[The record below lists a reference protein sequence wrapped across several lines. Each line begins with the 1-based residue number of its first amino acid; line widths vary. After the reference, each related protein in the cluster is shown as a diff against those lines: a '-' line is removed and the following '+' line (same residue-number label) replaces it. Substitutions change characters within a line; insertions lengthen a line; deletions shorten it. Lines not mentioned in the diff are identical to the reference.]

1 MMNCKFTSRVFILFL
16 GICTVQSLK
25 SQALLALFFGDKITS
40 DKISVGLYLA
50 AQSSSISNIDD
61 AKDGIGLSIGAYT
74 DFKLSPKWS
83 ITNYLSFKSPLGM
96 REVPLQYQ
104 VVNNAMYPE
113 GSTIKRSLLFF
124 ELNPLMRYHFTP
136 SFSMGVGPDFGI
148 KLKAKDYYIYDQ
160 PDGST
165 NTVEYKVK
173 DYFTMCNFGFSG
185 DLQYAFQQ
193 GKGLRFNVKY
203 NQGITNIYKSGTGQ
217 DGHSSYIHFGVGIP
231 IGGNKK
237 Q

>member
-1 MMNCKFTSRVFILFL
+1 MKYKLTEKVILLFL
-16 GICTVQSLK
+16 AVFTVQSVK
-25 SQALLALFFGDKITS
+25 SQAIIALFFGDKITNENV
-40 DKISVGLYLA
+40 SVGLYLA
-50 AQSSSISNIDD
+50 AQSSSISNIDN
-61 AKDGIGLSIGAYT
+61 AKNGMGLSIGAYT
-74 DFKLSPKWS
+74 DFKLSQKWS
-83 ITNYLSFKSPLGM
+83 VTNYLSFKSPLGM
-96 REVPLQYQ
+96 KEIPLQYQ

-124 ELNPLMRYHFTP
+124 ELNPLMRYHITP

-148 KLKAKDYYIYDQ
+148 KLKAKDYYIYEQ

-165 NTVEYKVK
+165 NTVEYKVR
-173 DYFTMCNFGFSG
+173 DYFTMCSFGFAA
-185 DLQYAFQQ
+185 DLQYALQQ

-203 NQGITNIYKSGTGQ
+203 NQGITNIYKSEVGQ
-217 DGHSSYIHFGVGIP
+217 NGKGSYVHFGVGIP